1 MALLVKSEKS
11 NCGVLHFYPFTLLPF
26 YPFTLFYSFTLLPFY
41 LFTFKF
47 SFCVAKIQPRESL
60 VSLVVK
66 FGELW
71 CVIVIKTFA

>member
-1 MALLVKSEKS
+1 MKSEKS
-11 NCGVLHFYPFTLLPF
+11 NCGVL
-26 YPFTLFYSFTLLPFY
+26 LFYHFTFLLFY
-41 LFTFKF
+41 LLTF
-47 SFCVAKIQPRESL
+47 SSCVAKIQPRESL